1 MAAKA
6 ADGGGATDLID
17 IYDEKFSQNNGEVR
31 RAERDYEKSCSCE
44 KLKVNAEDSW
54 SGN

>member
-17 IYDEKFSQNNGEVR
+17 IYDEKFSQNHGEVR
-31 RAERDYEKSCSCE
+31 QAESDYEKCCRHE
-44 KLKVNAEDSW
+44 
-54 SGN
+54 